1 MGGDEFTSFQTRARR
16 ALGKVEEKPDARDPL
31 CSRNFQGLG
40 KGVARCPERKSEG
53 LFCLKN
59 SGLGRGGELECP
71 DAADCIEVFRPP
83 FSGKSENFEPER
95 LGTAEDFFVG
105 FRQVFI
111 EEVVVEVTRVTR
123 PLESFFPSGCDCAD
137 QSGWGEID
145 AACPGGDEEFLESD
159 PASLAVAFRVD
170 PGDQSLAIDRDPDGM
185 LARRIDVPE
194 GRVVAEAGVGEC
206 WHLDPEC
213 PDSMEGTLR
222 GPRKGQGDRLAD
234 VAAVLGEVHFQ
245 LHGARFA
252 RFFDFQAM
260 GRRREQ
266 QPSRGEI
273 EGGKICFSRAERDG
287 LAGQG
292 ISSEALVLRDQ
303 TVPDPEHEVG
313 GHGKFR
319 VWNGSGIFCHD
330 EEIKGLPDEA
340 SRTRIEDHLCG
351 RRGSETA
358 QRDECER

>member
-1 MGGDEFTSFQTRARR
+1 MDRTLVWRREPSPNSASEAFAFLPGGDLDRDRSGLCYAIAFTPGVEVRDAQHRDFFDPFAHRSERMGGDEFTSFQTRARR

-185 LARRIDVPE
+185 LGSQDR
-194 GRVVAEAGVGEC
+194 
-206 WHLDPEC
+206 C
-213 PDSMEGTLR
+213 P
-222 GPRKGQGDRLAD
+222 
-234 VAAVLGEVHFQ
+234 
-245 LHGARFA
+245 
-252 RFFDFQAM
+252 
-260 GRRREQ
+260 
-266 QPSRGEI
+266 
-273 EGGKICFSRAERDG
+273 
-287 LAGQG
+287 
-292 ISSEALVLRDQ
+292 
-303 TVPDPEHEVG
+303 
-313 GHGKFR
+313 
-319 VWNGSGIFCHD
+319 
-330 EEIKGLPDEA
+330 
-340 SRTRIEDHLCG
+340 
-351 RRGSETA
+351 
-358 QRDECER
+358 